1 DATVTPVI
9 DNMKG
14 TLVLRSFVVVNE
26 PALGQYRSTLKNS
39 GRSSNDAP
47 VPQSSDS
54 AKFTKLHLM
63 FTRTATRVGIV
74 DSVVWGPDV
83 GVSLSGDIDYGADRV
98 NLTGTFVPAYALNN
112 IFAQIPVLGE
122 ILGG

>member
-1 DATVTPVI
+1 
-9 DNMKG
+9 
-14 TLVLRSFVVVNE
+14 
-26 PALGQYRSTLKNS
+26 
-39 GRSSNDAP
+39 

-122 ILGG
+122 ILGGGQYGGLFAINFKVAGRIAAPVLTVNPLSAIAPGFLRKIFEFQKDTH